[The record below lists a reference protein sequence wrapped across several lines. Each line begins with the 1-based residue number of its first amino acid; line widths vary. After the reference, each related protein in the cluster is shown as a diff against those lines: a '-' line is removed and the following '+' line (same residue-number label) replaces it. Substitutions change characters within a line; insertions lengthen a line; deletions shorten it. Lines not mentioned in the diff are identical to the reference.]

1 MTPGRP
7 CAPYPCTVLA
17 SLRGTLQRTSPGV
30 IVVDVGGVG
39 YRVLVP
45 ASTSAALPE
54 VGGHVYL
61 HTHLQVREDALTL
74 YGFATQAEIDLFE
87 RLLTVSKLG
96 PAKSLALLSGST
108 PAGLRGD
115 IVRGN
120 IAALTRIP
128 GIGRVIAQQVIFDLK
143 DKLGPADAEGE
154 AAGAGDA
161 ELLAWLQ
168 AMGFT
173 AAQAQSAVKRL
184 PDSSR
189 AGPVEDRVRAAL
201 LILRPE

>member
-1 MTPGRP
+1 M
-7 CAPYPCTVLA
+7 LA
-17 SLRGTLQRTSPGV
+17 SVRGTLERAVPGAVV
-30 IVVDVGGVG
+30 IDVGGVG

-45 ASTSAALPE
+45 ASTAASLPPA
-54 VGGHVYL
+54 GGTVRL
-61 HTHLQVREDALTL
+61 LTHLQVREDALTL

-96 PAKSLALLSGST
+96 PSKALALLSGST
-108 PAGLRGD
+108 PAGLRAD

-128 GIGRVIAQQVIFDLK
+128 GIGKVIAQQVIFDLK
-143 DKLGPADAEGE
+143 DKLGQVDEEAEAGE
-154 AAGAGDA
+154 GDA
-161 ELLAWLQ
+161 DLLAWLQ

-184 PDSSR
+184 PDSTRSH
-189 AGPVEDRVRAAL
+189 PVEERVRAAL
-201 LILRPE
+201 TILRPE

>member
-1 MTPGRP
+1 
-7 CAPYPCTVLA
+7 VLA
-17 SLRGTLQRTSPGV
+17 SLRGTLQRASPGV
-30 IVVDVGGVG
+30 VVVDVGGVG

-54 VGGHVYL
+54 VGGHVHL
-61 HTHLQVREDALTL
+61 HTHLQVREDAFTL

-87 RLLTVSKLG
+87 RLLTVNKLG

-108 PAGLRGD
+108 PAGLRSD

-143 DKLGPADAEGE
+143 DKLGPADTSAD
-154 AAGAGDA
+154 AGAGDA

-173 AAQAQSAVKRL
+173 AAQAQAAVKGL
-184 PDSSR
+184 PDASR
-189 AGPVEDRVRAAL
+189 ADPVEDRVRAAL

>member
-1 MTPGRP
+1 M
-7 CAPYPCTVLA
+7 LA
-17 SLRGTLQRTSPGV
+17 SLRGTLQRANPGTV
-30 IVVDVGGVG
+30 IVEVGGVG

-54 VGGHVYL
+54 VGGQVFL

-74 YGFATQAEIDLFE
+74 YGFATQAEIELFE
-87 RLLTVSKLG
+87 RLLTVNKLG

-143 DKLGPADAEGE
+143 DKLGAADDDVAE
-154 AAGAGDA
+154 AGAGDA

-184 PDSSR
+184 PDATR
-189 AGPVEDRVRAAL
+189 ADPVEDRVRAAL

>member
-1 MTPGRP
+1 M
-7 CAPYPCTVLA
+7 LA
-17 SLRGTLQRTSPGV
+17 SLRGTLQRANPGTV
-30 IVVDVGGVG
+30 IVEVGGVG

-54 VGGHVYL
+54 VGGQVFL

-74 YGFATQAEIDLFE
+74 YGFATQAEIELFE
-87 RLLTVSKLG
+87 RLLTVNKLG

-143 DKLGPADAEGE
+143 DKLGAADDDVAED
-154 AAGAGDA
+154 GAGDA

-184 PDSSR
+184 PDATR
-189 AGPVEDRVRAAL
+189 ADPVEDRVRAAL

>member
-1 MTPGRP
+1 VIVVRP
-7 CAPYPCTVLA
+7 CAPYHRRVLA
-17 SLRGTLQRTSPGV
+17 SLRGTLQRTSSGV
-30 IVVDVGGVG
+30 VMVDVGGVG

-45 ASTSAALPE
+45 ASTSAVLPE
-54 VGGHVYL
+54 VGGQVYL

-87 RLLTVSKLG
+87 RLLTVNKLG

-108 PAGLRGD
+108 PSALRGD

-143 DKLGPADAEGE
+143 DKLGPADDEGE
-154 AAGAGDA
+154 TPGAGDA

-189 AGPVEDRVRAAL
+189 AVPVEDRVRAAL

>member
-1 MTPGRP
+1 M
-7 CAPYPCTVLA
+7 LA
-17 SLRGTLQRTSPGV
+17 SLRGTLQRIYPGV
-30 IVVDVGGVG
+30 VIIDVGGVG
-39 YRVLVP
+39 YRLLVP
-45 ASTSAALPE
+45 ASTTASLPA
-54 VGGHVYL
+54 VGGDVYL
-61 HTHLQVREDALTL
+61 HTHLQVREDAFVL
-74 YGFATQAEIDLFE
+74 YGFATEAEIDLFE
-87 RLLTVSKLG
+87 RLLTVNKLG
-96 PAKSLALLSGST
+96 PAKALALLSGST

-120 IAALTRIP
+120 IAALMRIP

-143 DKLGPADAEGE
+143 DKLGPADVETDP
-154 AAGAGDA
+154 GAGDA

-189 AGPVEDRVRAAL
+189 GAPVEDRVRAAL

>member
-1 MTPGRP
+1 M
-7 CAPYPCTVLA
+7 LA
-17 SLRGTLQRTSPGV
+17 SLRGTLQRASPGV
-30 IVVDVGGVG
+30 VVVEVGGVG

-54 VGGHVYL
+54 AGGHVHL

-87 RLLTVSKLG
+87 RLLTVNKLG

-108 PAGLRGD
+108 PAGLRSD

-143 DKLGPADAEGE
+143 DKLGPADDDAD
-154 AAGAGDA
+154 AGAGDA

-173 AAQAQSAVKRL
+173 ATQAQSAVKRL
-184 PDSSR
+184 PNALR
-189 AGPVEDRVRAAL
+189 ADPVEDRVRAAL